1 MVENMDPYVR
11 IRTRFYQKYD
21 VQSWCEMPGDDSTYE
36 EMFSSFKQN
45 CAEPV
50 LRDLGNP
57 ITSVIVL
64 SSILNKVD
72 DEFYNLLNMYMVFL
86 TRAPLNLTQLCRVVL
101 SIQGTLE
108 VIRLFKKVTSPKV
121 RELLSHMIQDPV

>member
-21 VQSWCEMPGDDSTYE
+21 VQSWCEMPGDSTYE

-50 LRDLGNP
+50 LRDLGYP
-57 ITSVIVL
+57 ITSVIVP

-86 TRAPLNLTQLCRVVL
+86 TRAPLNLTQLCRMVL
-101 SIQGTLE
+101 SRQGTQE
-108 VIRLFKKVTSPKV
+108 VIRLFKKITSPKV
-121 RELLSHMIQDPV
+121 RELLFHMIQDPV

>member
-21 VQSWCEMPGDDSTYE
+21 VQSWCEMPGDSSYE
-36 EMFSSFKQN
+36 EMFSSFKQD

-50 LRDLGNP
+50 LRDLGYP
-57 ITSVIVL
+57 ITWVIVP

-86 TRAPLNLTQLCRVVL
+86 TRAPLDLTQLCRMVL
-101 SIQGTLE
+101 SRQGTQE

-121 RELLSHMIQDPV
+121 RELLFHMIQDPV